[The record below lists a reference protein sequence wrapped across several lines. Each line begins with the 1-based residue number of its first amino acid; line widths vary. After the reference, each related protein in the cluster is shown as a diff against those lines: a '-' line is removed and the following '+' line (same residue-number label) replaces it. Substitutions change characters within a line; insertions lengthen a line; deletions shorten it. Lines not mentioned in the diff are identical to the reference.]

1 MKYSFPFANI
11 KLCEVKETNV
21 LQPAPWLPNISS
33 STANCSLNHW
43 SKKRKQEHCSPS
55 FVVAYFCRGNQFRR
69 FPRRLCLLTRSPPRK
84 WYIWPRRNVC
94 SAEKVEKRGKYLK
107 IQSANMRSDRPET
120 SQGKEPLEKTASE
133 RGGGEK
139 LNSKGH
145 LQIKG
150 RERPW
155 GMLERGLLSSVK
167 RERGTLR
174 AEVIVVLTPSLLSR
188 AFKDGSLAH
197 GKKWAKSRPAGISSV
212 VSPALLYLYSTLGY
226 RRKVFTLQTS
236 YLERN
241 SIFLQRRS
249 QESTRTCKPF

>member
-43 SKKRKQEHCSPS
+43 SKKRKQEQCSPS

-120 SQGKEPLEKTASE
+120 SQGRKRAAWKD
-133 RGGGEK
+133 RIRKGWRRKIK
-139 LNSKGH
+139 LKRPFADQRPWKAMRHVG
-145 LQIKG
+145 
-150 RERPW
+150 ERPPFKCE
-155 GMLERGLLSSVK
+155 ERK
-167 RERGTLR
+167 
-174 AEVIVVLTPSLLSR
+174 
-188 AFKDGSLAH
+188 
-197 GKKWAKSRPAGISSV
+197 
-212 VSPALLYLYSTLGY
+212 
-226 RRKVFTLQTS
+226 
-236 YLERN
+236 RN
-241 SIFLQRRS
+241 SPSGSNSCPNLVTPISGL
-249 QESTRTCKPF
+249 